1 MRPSYLDMHIELE
14 NIIELTN
21 ESGSEADDY
30 WNHRERSW
38 LKQNFNRDFEEDTG
52 SASSDFF

>member
-1 MRPSYLDMHIELE
+1 MHIELE

-38 LKQNFNRDFEEDTG
+38 LKQNFNRDFEDDTG